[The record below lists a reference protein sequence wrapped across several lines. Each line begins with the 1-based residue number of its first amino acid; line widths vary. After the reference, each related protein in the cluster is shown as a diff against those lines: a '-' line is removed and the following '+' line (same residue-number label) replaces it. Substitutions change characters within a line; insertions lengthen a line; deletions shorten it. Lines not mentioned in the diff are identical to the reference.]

1 MAGQAP
7 EGALDRI
14 LYLVEFNPKVKAQ
27 LSEPHP
33 ADTPLASPTTP
44 SAPAEPTRGTF
55 AALRHRNYRYF
66 YGGHLL
72 SLVGGWMQIT
82 AMGWLVLELTD
93 SAFWLGVVNAGAS
106 FPILIFSLFAGVLA
120 DRYDKRRIL
129 IVAQS
134 VAFVQ
139 ALILAVLTHT
149 GLITVASI
157 VFLVSVLGVANSFE
171 IPTRQSFFVELVG
184 QRDLSNAIALNS
196 VAFNATRMVV
206 PAIAGIVIAAVGVAA
221 CFYGNAISFLA
232 SIAGLLAIRRPAPEI
247 MPATTSTWRNIREG
261 LDWLRGDRVA
271 RTALLYSAAASV
283 LVFPFSM
290 LLPVF
295 ARDLLR
301 IGPQG
306 LGWLYS
312 ASGAGALLGGLTL
325 ASMVGRFPRGR
336 LLLTAGTGF
345 TLFVGMFAL
354 STSVPAAIAS
364 LALAGFC
371 MILSTATANSLVQ
384 SVVPD
389 GLRGRVMSVY
399 VVMFLG
405 LTPIGSLVAGTAAR
419 LLNPRVS
426 LASSAV
432 AMLVVLGAVL
442 WRSSDLRQLV

>member
-1 MAGQAP
+1 M
-7 EGALDRI
+7 
-14 LYLVEFNPKVKAQ
+14 VVSVPKVKAQ
-27 LSEPHP
+27 LSELPHP
-33 ADTPLASPTTP
+33 ADPPIPDTSASTT
-44 SAPAEPTRGTF
+44 SWNPARATF
-55 AALRHRNYRYF
+55 AAFRHRNYRLF

-82 AMGWLVLELTD
+82 ALGWLVLELTD
-93 SAFWLGVVNAGAS
+93 SPFWLGVVNAGAS
-106 FPILIFSLFAGVLA
+106 FPILVFSLFAGVLA
-120 DRYDKRRIL
+120 DRYDKRKIL
-129 IVAQS
+129 LLAQS

-139 ALILAVLTHT
+139 ALILAILTHT
-149 GLITVASI
+149 GMITVASI

-184 QRDLSNAIALNS
+184 AKDLSNAIALNS

-206 PAIAGIVIAAVGVAA
+206 PAIAGILIGTVGIAA
-221 CFYGNAISFLA
+221 CFYGNAVSFLA
-232 SIAGLLAIRRPAPEI
+232 SIGGLLAIRRPAPEVV
-247 MPATTSTWRNIREG
+247 PVTASTWRNIREG

-271 RTALLYSAAASV
+271 RSAMLYIAAASI

-301 IGPQG
+301 IGPVG

-312 ASGAGALLGGLTL
+312 ASGAGALIGGLTL
-325 ASMVGRFPRGR
+325 ASMVDRFPRGR
-336 LLLTAGTGF
+336 LLLSAGTGF
-345 TLFVGMFAL
+345 ALFVGGFAL
-354 STSVPAAIAS
+354 STSVIAALIC
-364 LALAGFC
+364 LMLAGFC

-384 SVVPD
+384 SLVPD
-389 GLRGRVMSVY
+389 ALRGRVMSVY

-405 LTPIGSLVAGTAAR
+405 LTPIGSLIAGTAAR

-426 LASSAV
+426 LASGAV
-432 AMLVVLGAVL
+432 AMLIVLGAVL